1 MGVVFTGISELHT
14 PVLQVHDAALVVDE
28 GKVAWADAAED
39 LPERYRSWERRNL
52 GGNAVLPGLVD
63 SHTHLIWAG
72 SRVEEFGRRSRG
84 EGYEQILAAGGGIH
98 ATVAATQAASEDQL
112 LFAAQ
117 ERAITLLQGGVTTME
132 VKSGYGLTLEHELKM
147 LRVARRLG
155 ETIPQRTIP
164 TLLAHVAPR
173 ELQRAKYLEMFTGE
187 LIPEVARQ
195 GLAAAVDVF
204 SDEGAF
210 NLEETRAILEA
221 ALQNGLAVKLHAEQI
236 SPTGAARLAAELG
249 ALSADHLEQSGPKD
263 WAALAAAGTVGT
275 ILPVAAV
282 NLRKPFPNAR
292 AMWDAGVKV
301 AVATDHNPGSSPL
314 YSLTLAL
321 QLAIALGG
329 LNVDEALLAGT
340 AHAADALGRPDL
352 GRLELDSAADFIV
365 VDGKQAILPLYSWG
379 ANRLRAAYIG
389 GEEVTNLTH
398 RNSNSDDETAAKR
411 ATRMVSRSHRRST
424 FGGDER

>member
-1 MGVVFTGISELHT
+1 MGVVFTEISELRT
-14 PVLQVHDAALVVDE
+14 PARQVHDAALVVDE
-28 GKVAWADAAED
+28 GKVAWVGAGKE
-39 LPERYRSWERRNL
+39 LPERYRSWEHRDL

-72 SRVEEFGRRSRG
+72 NRVDEYGRRSRG

-98 ATVAATQAASEDQL
+98 ATVAATQAATEDQL
-112 LFAAQ
+112 LIAAQ
-117 ERAITLLQGGVTTME
+117 DRAATLLQDGVTTIE
-132 VKSGYGLTLEHELKM
+132 VKSGYGLTIEQELKM

-155 ETIPQRTIP
+155 ETIPQRIIP

-173 ELQRAKYLEMFTGE
+173 DIQREKYLEMFTGE

-195 GLAAAVDVF
+195 GLAVAVDVF

-210 NLEETRAILEA
+210 NLEETRAILETA
-221 ALQNGLAVKLHAEQI
+221 RRNGLAVKLHAEQI

-249 ALSADHLEQSGPKD
+249 ALSADHLEQSGPRD
-263 WAALAAAGTVGT
+263 WAALAEAGTVGT
-275 ILPVAAV
+275 ILPGAAV
-282 NLRKPFPNAR
+282 ILRKPFPNAR

-321 QLAIALGG
+321 QLSIALGG

-340 AHAADALGRPDL
+340 AHGADALGRPDL
-352 GRLELDSAADFIV
+352 GRLKPGSAADFLV
-365 VDGKQAILPLYSWG
+365 VDGKQGVLPLYSWG
-379 ANRLRAAYIG
+379 ANCSRAVYIG
-389 GEEVTNLTH
+389 GEE
-398 RNSNSDDETAAKR
+398 R
-411 ATRMVSRSHRRST
+411 
-424 FGGDER
+424 